1 MTAMTTYVKPFHS
14 PLMGPKKS
22 FHDYELEHS
31 FNKRLSCLVGVT
43 VISFIIGVAA
53 LSISVLLLLQSMGPC
68 GADQDALASMQQRIE
83 YLERQV
89 PSLVPTATHGSPA
102 HSGPTVPDFPR
113 KEAPVTEDDR
123 ASSGQG
129 SEPNEKNVDDHK
141 PSVEDVDEYN
151 TPVEHVIEVEQEDPQ
166 TPAPEKE
173 PEDFPVPSESDL
185 PAGYDDDEDRGEGS
199 GDDECPPLPRPVCP
213 IGYRIC
219 HTTERCPRPVCCK

>member
-53 LSISVLLLLQSMGPC
+53 LSISVLLLLQSKGPC
-68 GADQDALASMQQRIE
+68 DAEQDVLASMQQRIE

-102 HSGPTVPDFPR
+102 HSAPTVPDFPR

-123 ASSGQG
+123 ASYGQG
-129 SEPNEKNVDDHK
+129 SEPNDDDHK
-141 PSVEDVDEYN
+141 PSVQYVDEHS
-151 TPVEHVIEVEQEDPQ
+151 TPVEHVIEVEQKDPQ
-166 TPAPEKE
+166 TPAPEKG
-173 PEDFPVPSESDL
+173 PEDFPGPSEPGL
-185 PAGYDDDEDRGEGS
+185 PAGYDDDEDHGEGS
-199 GDDECPPLPRPVCP
+199 GDDECPVFARPVCP
-213 IGYRIC
+213 VGYRIC
-219 HTTERCPRPVCCK
+219 QTAQRCPRPVCC